1 MNIPQVLRSSENQN
15 NVSLTVRSLL
25 VLVIIYLA
33 KNRGVD
39 VGEQEAM
46 TLAEIVITLG
56 TTIVLGYGAVRR
68 LINNKS

>member
-1 MNIPQVLRSSENQN
+1 MNIPQALKSSEDQN

-25 VLVIIYLA
+25 VLIIIYFA

-46 TLAEIVITLG
+46 TLAEIVITFG
-56 TTIVLGYGAVRR
+56 TTIVLGYGAIRR
-68 LINNKS
+68 IINHKS